1 MEVHEPEMTQL
12 FTALDIPDSIKT
24 ELARLEPEGD
34 FLKIQS
40 HPHITLHFI
49 GHVSDEIALDIS
61 SELNNIELAA
71 YNQEIEGVGV
81 FTKGRPPHILW
92 AGVRKC
98 AGLMNL
104 HAAIGD
110 CLTEVGLKLED
121 RDYTPHITIA
131 RLKHRSPGLVAL
143 YLSAHS
149 SFKASF
155 RVSSFAIF
163 SSEFIDGELI
173 YRKLQEYKLIPA

>member
-1 MEVHEPEMTQL
+1 MV
-12 FTALDIPDSIKT
+12 
-24 ELARLEPEGD
+24 
-34 FLKIQS
+34 
-40 HPHITLHFI
+40 
-49 GHVSDEIALDIS
+49 
-61 SELNNIELAA
+61 
-71 YNQEIEGVGV
+71 YNQKIEGVGA

-110 CLTEVGLKLED
+110 CLTEVGHKIEA
-121 RDYTPHITIA
+121 REYTPHITIA
-131 RLKHRSPGLVAL
+131 RLKRRSPELVEL

-149 SFKASF
+149 GFKASF
-155 RVSSFAIF
+155 RVRSFRLY
-163 SSEFIDGELI
+163 SSEFKEGKLI

>member
-1 MEVHEPEMTQL
+1 MTRL
-12 FTALDIPDSIKT
+12 FTAIDIPDSIKAD
-24 ELARLEPEGD
+24 LARLAPEGD
-34 FLKIQS
+34 SIRIQRQ
-40 HPHITLHFI
+40 PHITLHFI
-49 GHVSDEIALDIS
+49 GHLSDEMALDIS
-61 SELNNIELAA
+61 SAFNTIKLRA
-71 YNQEIEGVGV
+71 YDQEIEGVGA

-110 CLTEVGLKLED
+110 SLKEVGHKIED

-131 RLKHRSPGLVAL
+131 RLKRRSPELLEL

-149 SFKASF
+149 GFSASF
-155 RVSSFAIF
+155 RVNSFRLY
-163 SSEFIDGELI
+163 SSEHIEGKLV
-173 YRKLQEYKLIPA
+173 YRNLQEYKLTPA

>member
-1 MEVHEPEMTQL
+1 MTRL
-12 FTALDIPDSIKT
+12 FTAIDIPDHIKT
-24 ELARLEPEGD
+24 DLARLEPEGD
-34 FLKIQS
+34 SIRIQS

-61 SELNNIELAA
+61 SAFNNIEVMA
-71 YNQEIEGVGV
+71 YNQDIEGVGA
-81 FTKGRPPHILW
+81 FTKGKPPHILW
-92 AGVRKC
+92 VGVRKC
-98 AGLMNL
+98 AGLINL

-110 CLTEVGLKLED
+110 TLAEVGHKLEG

-131 RLKHRSPGLVAL
+131 RLKRRSPGMVEL

-155 RVSSFAIF
+155 RVSSFGLY
-163 SSEFIDGELI
+163 SSEHEDGKLI
-173 YRKLQEYKLIPA
+173 YRKLQEYKLTPA

>member
-1 MEVHEPEMTQL
+1 MTRL
-12 FTALDIPDSIKT
+12 FTALDIPGSIKT
-24 ELARLEPEGD
+24 ELARLAPEGD
-34 FLKIQS
+34 FVKIQRQ
-40 HPHITLHFI
+40 PHITVHFI
-49 GHVSDEIALDIS
+49 GHVSDELALDIS
-61 SELNNIELAA
+61 SELNTIDLMA
-71 YNQEIEGVGV
+71 YDQEIEGVGV

-131 RLKHRSPGLVAL
+131 RLKRRSPELVEL
-143 YLSAHS
+143 YLSAHRGFS
-149 SFKASF
+149 ASF
-155 RVSSFAIF
+155 RVSSFGLY
-163 SSEFIDGELI
+163 SSEFKEGKLI
-173 YRKLQEYKLIPA
+173 YRKIQEYKLTPA